1 MNKAAQQTVL
11 LHDTLNQALGPS
23 GLHFM
28 IRRAAVMAYS
38 RYMAVVVSSQRLSSL
53 CWDQLSDLPLDIGA
67 CYETISHRQHA

>member
-23 GLHFM
+23 GLHLM
-28 IRRAAVMAYS
+28 IRRPAMMAYS
-38 RYMAVVVSSQRLSSL
+38 GCVAVVVSSQRLSLL